1 MAKNVLFLQKM
12 HFFCLKYLV
21 YKDFFVTLQAYLIWN
36 PIIHIINNLKTL
48 FIMNKLELIKAA
60 AAKAEVSAALA
71 AKVIDA
77 ALEASVEAV
86 KKGEGLQL
94 IGYATIGYAQRA
106 ARKAK
111 NPRTGAIVN
120 VPAKKVVKIKPGAK
134 FAL

>member
-1 MAKNVLFLQKM
+1 
-12 HFFCLKYLV
+12 
-21 YKDFFVTLQAYLIWN
+21 
-36 PIIHIINNLKTL
+36 
-48 FIMNKLELIKAA
+48 MNKLELIKAA

-77 ALEASVEAV
+77 ALEATV